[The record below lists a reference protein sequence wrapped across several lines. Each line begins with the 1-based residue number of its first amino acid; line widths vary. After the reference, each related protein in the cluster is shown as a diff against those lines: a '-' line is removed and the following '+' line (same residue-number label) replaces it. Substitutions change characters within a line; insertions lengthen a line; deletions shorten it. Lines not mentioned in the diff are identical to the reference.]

1 MGDIKNRRAVSPVIA
16 TVILVA
22 VAITIAVAVSYWM
35 GGISSQYTRFE
46 KIELTSA
53 YCELTTGLDWD
64 TESGAACWVITVD
77 FRNTGTTEASV
88 IGTFVNAKKIADYG
102 YYTLGTGVEFSD
114 DHMRAY
120 DDSIVAANQLNFEE
134 VSGHTNPTKVTVT
147 PGSEG
152 KIVLEIKEAPLG
164 TAYDLSSG
172 TTVEV
177 SLVTGAGNTYMKMIT
192 LS

>member
-1 MGDIKNRRAVSPVIA
+1 MRDKKSRRAVSPVIA

-46 KIELTSA
+46 KLEVTSVYSELDTA
-53 YCELTTGLDWD
+53 DW
-64 TESGAACWVITVD
+64 TGAAGASCWVITLD
-77 FRNTGTTEASV
+77 FRNTGTTEASI
-88 IGTFVNAKKIADYG
+88 IGALVNAKKIADYG
-102 YYTLGTGVEFSD
+102 IFTGGTEFLD

-120 DDSIVAANQLNFEE
+120 DDDRSVAANQLNFAE
-134 VSGHTNPTKVTVT
+134 VAGHTNEIKLTVT
-147 PGSEG
+147 AGSSG
-152 KIVLEIKEAPLG
+152 KVVLEIKETPVSG
-164 TAYDLSSG
+164 AYDLSSG

-177 SLVTGAGNTYMKMIT
+177 TLLTGAGNSYMKMVT

>member
-1 MGDIKNRRAVSPVIA
+1 MSDKKSRRAVSPVIA

-46 KIELTSA
+46 KVEVTSA
-53 YCELTTGLDWD
+53 YCEYVSDLNPVNGTQWTPSPVPGWK
-64 TESGAACWVITVD
+64 ITID

-88 IGTFVNAKKIADYG
+88 DGAFVNSKKLEDY
-102 YYTLGTGVEFSD
+102 D
-114 DHMRAY
+114 
-120 DDSIVAANQLNFEE
+120 
-134 VSGHTNPTKVTVT
+134 VT
-147 PGSEG
+147 PGDDLITAWEVYGDEELFVSWREKLSCVSG
-152 KIVLEIKEAPLG
+152 EEDSLYIVILDDSDISF
-164 TAYDLSSG
+164 TSG

-177 SLVTGAGNTYMKMIT
+177 AIHTGAGNTYMKMVT